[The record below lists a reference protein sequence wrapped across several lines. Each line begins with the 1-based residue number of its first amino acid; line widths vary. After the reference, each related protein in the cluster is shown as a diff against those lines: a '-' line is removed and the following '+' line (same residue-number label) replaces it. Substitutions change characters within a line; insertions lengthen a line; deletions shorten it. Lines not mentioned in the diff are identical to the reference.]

1 MTTLFCTDRAT
12 DNCVKLGEYLTNQKH
27 HPSGEIVATYD
38 TFSEREGLSD
48 MWQRLAEQNQ
58 RANQRKGNRG
68 KTKETNIQEARE
80 FFFWLPNSWYSE
92 NSEENKKMAL
102 EIAQEFKLKTGLDCV
117 AAIHWNK
124 ERTNFHCHIMYADR
138 KTLDNPIAIRAT
150 RNEYY
155 TPEWKRCTKNE
166 AESIIGSHVV
176 KKGQIKEIKYFE
188 EIKDTR
194 ATNQRSKFL
203 NEVLKPWAAE
213 YTGQQIF
220 DRNSLY
226 LPQQKVHKYYT
237 KEAKA
242 KIIEE
247 NRKIKEYNARLE
259 EFLSFQNEIDQF
271 HYDLDSIDTE
281 YFETFGN
288 QAFFGYYEETWT
300 DLKAMKESYLGMKK
314 SAITN
319 SMQVRERSRD
329 GKKVWRRKYDPEFYQ
344 KLNKTKF
351 SQIDSMYSLLEWIL
365 NLLLGKEKATRW
377 QKFNFNSWEI
387 ENIPNSK
394 LAEIKVGDSILIVS
408 QSNLRKNR
416 DGTFDVF
423 LDLDHELQSEGRT
436 ITTEELFIESGWLK
450 DKGHY
455 R

>member
-1 MTTLFCTDRAT
+1 M
-12 DNCVKLGEYLTNQKH
+12 YLTVQKH
-27 HPSGEIVATYD
+27 HPTGEIVSTYD

-48 MWQRLAEQNQ
+48 MWQKLADQNQ
-58 RANQRKGNRG
+58 RANRRKGNRG

-80 FFFWLPNSWYSE
+80 IFFWLPNSWYSDDP
-92 NSEENKKMAL
+92 EENKKLAAD
-102 EIAQEFKLKTGLDCV
+102 IGKSFKKLTGLDCV
-117 AAIHWNK
+117 VAIHWN
-124 ERTNFHCHIMYADR
+124 ESRTNFHVHIMYADR

-155 TPEWKRCTKNE
+155 APNWKRCTKSE
-166 AESIIGSHVV
+166 AENIIGSHVI
-176 KKGQIKEIKYFE
+176 KKGEIKEIKYFE
-188 EIKDTR
+188 DVKDVR
-194 ATNQRSKFL
+194 ATTQRSKFL
-203 NEVLKPWAAE
+203 KQVLKPWAAE

-237 KEAKA
+237 KQAKA
-242 KIIEE
+242 NIIEE
-247 NRKIKEYNARLE
+247 NQKIKEYNAKLK
-259 EFLSFQNEIDQF
+259 EFLDFQNEIDQF
-271 HYDLDSIDTE
+271 HYDLDSLDCD
-281 YFETFGN
+281 YFESFGN
-288 QAFFGYYEETWT
+288 QAYFGDYEETWT
-300 DLKAMKESYLGMKK
+300 NLKAMKESYLGMKK
-314 SAITN
+314 SAI
-319 SMQVRERSRD
+319 SQSEVVRERSRN

-344 KLNKTKF
+344 KHKKTKF
-351 SQIDSMYSLLEWIL
+351 SEIDSMYGLVKWVLD
-365 NLLLGKEKATRW
+365 LLLGKEKARW

-387 ENIPNSK
+387 EYVPNSN
-394 LAEIKVGDSILIVS
+394 LAEIHVGDNVLIIS

-450 DKGHY
+450 NQEYY